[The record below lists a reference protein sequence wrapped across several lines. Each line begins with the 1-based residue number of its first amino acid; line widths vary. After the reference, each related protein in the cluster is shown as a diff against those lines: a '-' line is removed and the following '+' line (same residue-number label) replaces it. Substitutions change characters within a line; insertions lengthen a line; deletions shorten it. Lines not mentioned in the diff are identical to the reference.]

1 MNHSASAFHNSNKV
15 WHNFILYNTPNPPI
29 AVVPVP
35 AAVVRPAAVVV
46 TPGLP
51 GVGVPCST
59 VVAGT
64 AVVGTFA
71 GVVVPDDA
79 VVPAAAVV
87 VAEVTE

>member
-1 MNHSASAFHNSNKV
+1 M
-15 WHNFILYNTPNPPI
+15 
-29 AVVPVP
+29 VPVP
-35 AAVVRPAAVVV
+35 AVVAKLAGDVV

-79 VVPAAAVV
+79 VVPATTVV